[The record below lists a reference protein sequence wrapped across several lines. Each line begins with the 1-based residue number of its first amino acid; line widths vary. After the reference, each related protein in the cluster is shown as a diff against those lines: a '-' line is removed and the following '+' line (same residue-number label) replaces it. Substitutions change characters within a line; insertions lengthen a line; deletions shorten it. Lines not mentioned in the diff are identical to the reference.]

1 MIVVYSEL
9 IKNLDDLN
17 DLFHSTYERFKG
29 GLRLE
34 QEQEQEQEQS
44 NDVVAK
50 LILFRSV
57 NCEEDNN
64 YNLVFKIHKD
74 GSIFSDTTV
83 YKNSFK
89 LKWSI
94 MIQIW
99 LENSVYPDESHH
111 SKNQHQQ

>member
-1 MIVVYSEL
+1 MIQYQETLMIVVYSEL

-29 GLRLE
+29 GLRVV
-34 QEQEQEQEQS
+34 QDQTEQS
-44 NDVVAK
+44 EAK
-50 LILFRSV
+50 VILFRSV

-64 YNLVFKIHKD
+64 YNLVFKICKD
-74 GSIFSDTTV
+74 GSVFSDTTV

-99 LENSVYPDESHH
+99 LENSVYPSE
-111 SKNQHQQ
+111 

>member
-1 MIVVYSEL
+1 MIVVYSEI

-17 DLFHSTYERFKG
+17 DIFHSMYERFKG

-34 QEQEQEQEQS
+34 QEQEQEQSQS
-44 NDVVAK
+44 DDFVAK
-50 LILFRSV
+50 ITLFRSV
-57 NCEEDNN
+57 NCDKDNN
-64 YNLVFKIHKD
+64 YNLVFKIRKD

-94 MIQIW
+94 LIQIW
-99 LENSVYPDESHH
+99 LENSVYPVE
-111 SKNQHQQ
+111 

>member
-1 MIVVYSEL
+1 MIVVYSEI

-17 DLFHSTYERFKG
+17 DLFHSMYERFKG

-34 QEQEQEQEQS
+34 QEQEQEQTD
-44 NDVVAK
+44 DVVAK
-50 LILFRSV
+50 VTLFRTA
-57 NCEEDNN
+57 NCDEHNN
-64 YNLVFKIHKD
+64 YNLVFKIRKD

-94 MIQIW
+94 LIQIW
-99 LENSVYPDESHH
+99 LENSVYPVE
-111 SKNQHQQ
+111 